1 LKINYLFHD
10 IFGIVKSIIPVVS
23 VLVFFQVVVLRQPL
37 AHPKTF
43 FSGIVL
49 AIVGLFLFLKGVT
62 MSLIPLGESVGQ
74 NIVTLDNRLL
84 IAVFAFVVG
93 YGATLVEPALRTLV
107 LEVEE
112 VSVGAIPEKVLLH
125 TIAIGFGMGVTLG
138 IIKIV
143 NNIPTVKIVIPL
155 LLFALYLAY
164 LAPEKMVGIAFDCAS
179 ATTGPVNIPI
189 NVALALGL
197 SRVVEGS
204 DPLLNGFGIV
214 GLSSLG
220 TIIAVLMLGIITKA

>member
-1 LKINYLFHD
+1 MKAMNLLHD
-10 IFGIVKSIIPVVS
+10 VLDIIKSIIPVVFI
-23 VLVFFQVVVLRQPL
+23 LLFFQLLVLRRPIDN
-37 AHPKTF
+37 PKTF
-43 FSGIVL
+43 FSGLVL
-49 AIVGLFLFLKGVT
+49 AIVGLFLFLKGAN

-74 NIVTLDNRLL
+74 NIVTLDNKLL
-84 IAVFAFVVG
+84 ISLFGFIVG

-107 LEVEE
+107 LQVEE

-125 TIAIGFGMGVTLG
+125 TIAVGFGFGVALG
-138 IIKIV
+138 VFKIV
-143 NNIPTVKIVIPL
+143 NNTPTIEIMLPL
-155 LLFALYLAY
+155 LLLSIYLAY
-164 LAPEKMVGIAFDCAS
+164 LAPEEMVGIAFDCAS

-214 GLSSLG
+214 GLSSIG
-220 TIIAVLMLGIITKA
+220 TIISVLLLGVITKA

>member
-1 LKINYLFHD
+1 
-10 IFGIVKSIIPVVS
+10 
-23 VLVFFQVVVLRQPL
+23 
-37 AHPKTF
+37 
-43 FSGIVL
+43 
-49 AIVGLFLFLKGVT
+49 
-62 MSLIPLGESVGQ
+62 
-74 NIVTLDNRLL
+74 
-84 IAVFAFVVG
+84 
-93 YGATLVEPALRTLV
+93 
-107 LEVEE
+107 
-112 VSVGAIPEKVLLH
+112 
-125 TIAIGFGMGVTLG
+125 
-138 IIKIV
+138 
-143 NNIPTVKIVIPL
+143 
-155 LLFALYLAY
+155 LYLAY

>member
-1 LKINYLFHD
+1 LRITYLFHD
-10 IFGIVKSIIPVVS
+10 IFDIVKSIIPVVS
-23 VLVFFQVVVLRQPL
+23 VLVFFQVVVLRQSL

-74 NIVTLDNRLL
+74 NIVTLDNKLL
-84 IAVFAFVVG
+84 ISIFAFVVG

-125 TIAIGFGMGVTLG
+125 TIAIGFGLGVTLG

-143 NNIPTVKIVIPL
+143 SNIPTVKIVIPL